1 MKKLFERRDATML
14 ALSAL
19 PAVITFTD
27 NFIISDMT
35 YVFRIIAFPVITIL
49 IGIFTGKYLS
59 TLLCGALAFAL
70 QTTAIMSAMLLP
82 YSTVNML
89 GLDYELNFLMFCAAF
104 TLGMFAVR
112 GAAELIMKI
121 THTSRSASETGD
133 DRPSGN
139 KAVRVLLITVS
150 AADIAVMLLSLLFWK
165 GTQTTDSII
174 ALLVLA
180 AAAFSAFPIIFLIV
194 VLPRQLRFSI
204 ALTAVYLT
212 LFLIV
217 YFVLLYHYTI
227 LPDTM
232 ALATEAV
239 LLAIALIALA
249 VAGLLIKALIHYFK

>member
-1 MKKLFERRDATML
+1 
-14 ALSAL
+14 
-19 PAVITFTD
+19 
-27 NFIISDMT
+27 
-35 YVFRIIAFPVITIL
+35 
-49 IGIFTGKYLS
+49 
-59 TLLCGALAFAL
+59 
-70 QTTAIMSAMLLP
+70 
-82 YSTVNML
+82 
-89 GLDYELNFLMFCAAF
+89 
-104 TLGMFAVR
+104 
-112 GAAELIMKI
+112 
-121 THTSRSASETGD
+121 
-133 DRPSGN
+133 
-139 KAVRVLLITVS
+139 
-150 AADIAVMLLSLLFWK
+150 MLLSLLFWK

-174 ALLVLA
+174 AMLVLA